1 MLSIA
6 KRASKAERKK
16 KKGGGE
22 KQKVRVKKGLCGGTK
37 SPHPRQKALD
47 AGRPWVPGPTGN
59 KICRQN
65 PTKRGVH
72 SPAQRRTPWPSLGRG
87 AGETTAGLVRPP
99 PVNLEK
105 VWPQNKRGKE
115 KQNKSNTRKP
125 LPPRVPRK
133 GLRRSKENPKNAR
146 GPEWHPGKTPRSG
159 THGQNGRKR
168 QKRRDTKRKRTRK
181 TGACA
186 GVSCDYLSYVS

>member
-1 MLSIA
+1 M
-6 KRASKAERKK
+6 
-16 KKGGGE
+16 G
-22 KQKVRVKKGLCGGTK
+22 
-37 SPHPRQKALD
+37 
-47 AGRPWVPGPTGN
+47 
-59 KICRQN
+59 
-65 PTKRGVH
+65 
-72 SPAQRRTPWPSLGRG
+72 TPWPSLGRG

-99 PVNLEK
+99 PVILEK

-115 KQNKSNTRKP
+115 KQNKSNTRRP

-168 QKRRDTKRKRTRK
+168 QKRRDTKRKKTRK

-186 GVSCDYLSYVS
+186 GVSCYYLNIVSKKKPTSAKNLRKRERTQKKPDLTSIEFFQTVSGAKRQKIKQKQ